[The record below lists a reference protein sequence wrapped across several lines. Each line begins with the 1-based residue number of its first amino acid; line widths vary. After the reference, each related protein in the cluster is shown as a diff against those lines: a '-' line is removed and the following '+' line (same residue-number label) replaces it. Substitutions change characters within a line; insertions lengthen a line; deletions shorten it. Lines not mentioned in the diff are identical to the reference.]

1 MEEALLTN
9 QELAALIVLGGLI
22 AFALVRPG
30 RHKNLRSF
38 GALVSLGKP
47 SILVPLVLYPG
58 WTFAAA
64 AGAARLRPVELRPPE
79 DCDPMARVV
88 GLALVIRLKD
98 AMENPSEER

>member
-9 QELAALIVLGGLI
+9 RELAALIVLGGLI

-47 SILVPLVLYPG
+47 SILVPLVLYRG

-64 AGAARLRPVELRPPE
+64 AGAARLGQWNSALLKTAILWLELSGSPW
-79 DCDPMARVV
+79 
-88 GLALVIRLKD
+88 
-98 AMENPSEER
+98 

>member
-9 QELAALIVLGGLI
+9 RELAALIVLGGLI

-38 GALVSLGKP
+38 GALESPWEALDTRAP
-47 SILVPLVLYPG
+47 CALPG
-58 WTFAAA
+58 LD
-64 AGAARLRPVELRPPE
+64 LRCGCGCSTAQPVELRPPE

-88 GLALVIRLKD
+88 GLALVIR
-98 AMENPSEER
+98 